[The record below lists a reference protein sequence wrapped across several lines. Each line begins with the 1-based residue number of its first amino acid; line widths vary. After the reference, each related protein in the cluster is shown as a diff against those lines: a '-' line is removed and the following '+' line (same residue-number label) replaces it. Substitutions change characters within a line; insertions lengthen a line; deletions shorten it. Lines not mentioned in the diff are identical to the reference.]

1 MSFTVEPKPVV
12 ETDDNNV
19 KFISKWK
26 ITLNKQ
32 KSKYF
37 NNLNCETRIY
47 KDLKDHPSLFY
58 NSKNL
63 GIEISDDQYEYEVT
77 KDQDTLTIL
86 SKNLDVLKLAVYKL
100 LSPQFTDKRMTIKRQ
115 WKINLRPLKIDE
127 ENNED
132 WNISFFN
139 DDDTDY

>member
-47 KDLKDHPSLFY
+47 KDLKDHKSLFY

-63 GIEISDDQYEYEVT
+63 GIEIPDDQYEYEVT
-77 KDQDTLTIL
+77 KDQDTITIL

-115 WKINLRPLKIDE
+115 WKINIRPLKIDE